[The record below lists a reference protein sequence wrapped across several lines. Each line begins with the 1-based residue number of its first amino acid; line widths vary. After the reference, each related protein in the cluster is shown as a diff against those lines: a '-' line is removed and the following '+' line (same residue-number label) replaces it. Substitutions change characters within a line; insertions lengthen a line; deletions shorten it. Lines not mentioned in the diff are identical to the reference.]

1 MQRIL
6 SKREK
11 AILHL
16 LLAIFILGVAYNFIE
31 PLLTKYRNL
40 NLEIRLTET
49 KLKKYLLL
57 LSSKEYL
64 QEKYKELNVSGEGL
78 KAEGQTLVDL
88 LSEIESLAKSS
99 DIRIVDRRP
108 QSKKGK
114 EQEKQVD
121 LRTEGTMQDYLKFVY
136 SIEKSLYLLNIK
148 RFQLNTKPNT
158 DLLDGSFS
166 ITQANPIE

>member
-1 MQRIL
+1 M
-6 SKREK
+6 
-11 AILHL
+11 